1 MGYTIP
7 TNANER
13 EKEMNRLLRSAA
25 TQEEFTKM
33 ERTLKWLADYAT
45 GKIAYSDRSYRDL
58 YSVYKAFGLTEG
70 KKKDQIFPEGN
81 RNREDF
87 QNRLGELWRTFEIR
101 TRDRIPTIA
110 ESFQR
115 YRRNQEVYDDQLRG
129 EERALQERN
138 RRPAPEPPEEKL
150 KENTDWEILQ
160 APEAEGRTLPL
171 VDRDRNSEYFNF
183 VEGSA
188 YSELNDLWK
197 DLRGKIDTERDKM
210 SGMLADDMG
219 ELLYKMQFHYIVRNM
234 MGDTIPMTQAEHKE
248 LHSLYQNCLD
258 DCRLLSEKVRITP
271 EFKKLN
277 ALLSNNEIQ
286 LKNLPVDNLPPL
298 SEAVHGMKGETI
310 YLTDRQE
317 KGMGG
322 VLSDRKTVEYVDE
335 TGNVRQGFFT
345 ADQTV
350 GNQKKEYDSIVD
362 RFCRSNPELRE
373 YSSKFKK
380 LSGDDEFY
388 RVMSQVLKFE
398 LNENENAAKNV
409 ADSYVKNKDWF
420 DSEDQNDRNFKNK
433 FKEMTLALATAMN
446 ASNLMKKSG
455 LHEGDHIAERAAA
468 MSDVASALGYP
479 EMLVGSRRVTVKYG
493 DKEIPGVMMDP
504 AGADLVDPSN
514 ISTGHPFFDMDPT
527 QYDGKEMLSS
537 LADLQVIDYLC
548 GNTDRH
554 GHNFFMRM
562 DFTEPEKPKL
572 LGVQGIDNDNS
583 FGDLKKGGV
592 HNLAKS
598 ENLKI
603 ITPKMADAIS
613 NMKAEQLQSI
623 LSPYQLSEAQV
634 SAAKYRLKKLQSM
647 IKNGREEIN
656 LPLNEAGKIIN
667 RKESIHIVKDEEWEK
682 LTLDSLIPA
691 KELTLDSPFSAQDLN
706 IFAIANNKRQLL
718 ANTIKKQKKDKE
730 FLEQYEKFDEEMKK
744 DFAGEKKE
752 ILQKME
758 NEKKAREERK
768 DKHISINYSS
778 QDGVIDE
785 NKLNDMQKEEY
796 EHLKALQQEFK
807 DARGDSR
814 NRSNEFRTMQ
824 DALNDFAKEY
834 GSLINSAQEGK
845 KPEDVY
851 KEIEKKRQ
859 TLKTAVDQYLN
870 KRHWKIVKSDNNKLR
885 INTAERLFDAVKD
898 APKSEKYYM
907 SSQTVKAEQENR
919 MMSTDPVKQ
928 NSYLAK
934 MIGENMKLV
943 MRRNVDA
950 LDITDPKHVLG
961 IKALSAQERLWK
973 YSQSSVSMASLS
985 VKKSGS
991 REQIPF
997 PKLVQNVSHKKKA
1010 ELEAGNTNDGKVR
1023 EDLETICAYAPEMEK
1038 TIGKLLESREKITPL
1053 RVKEVMESLF
1063 LNETKTE
1070 NTRKAAMKAKAAGN
1084 LLKQAAV
1091 K

>member
-25 TQEEFTKM
+25 TQKEFTKM
-33 ERTLKWLADYAT
+33 DRTLKWLADYAT
-45 GKIAYSDRSYRDL
+45 GKIAYNDRSYRDL

-70 KKKDQIFPEGN
+70 KKKDQIFPKGN
-81 RNREDF
+81 RNEEDF

-115 YRRNQEVYDDQLRG
+115 YRRNQEVYDEQLRG

-138 RRPAPEPPEEKL
+138 RRPAPEPPGEKP

-234 MGDTIPMTQAEHKE
+234 MGDTIPMTPEEHKE
-248 LHSLYQNCLD
+248 ILNLYQNCLD
-258 DCRLLSEKVRITP
+258 DCRLLSEEDKKNP
-271 EFKKLN
+271 EFEKLE

-286 LKNLPVDNLPPL
+286 LKNLHEDNLPPL
-298 SEAVHGMKGETI
+298 SEAVRGMKRETI

-322 VLSDRKTVEYVDE
+322 ALSERKTVEYVDE
-335 TGNVRQGFFT
+335 AGNVRQGFFT
-345 ADQTV
+345 ADRTV
-350 GNQKKEYDSIVD
+350 ENRKKEYDSIVD

-380 LSGDDEFY
+380 LSSDDEF
-388 RVMSQVLKFE
+388 RKVMFRAQNYE
-398 LNENENAAKNV
+398 LDKNENAAKNV
-409 ADSYVKNKDWF
+409 TDSYVENTDWF
-420 DSEDQNDRNFKNK
+420 DPEDQSDKNFKDK
-433 FKEMTLALATAMN
+433 FKKMTLALATAMN
-446 ASNLMKKSG
+446 AHSFMERSG
-455 LHEGDHIAERAAA
+455 IHEGDYIAERAAA
-468 MSDVASALGYP
+468 MSDVAAALGYP
-479 EMLVGSRRVTVKYG
+479 ELLVGSRRVTVKYG
-493 DKEIPGVMMDP
+493 DKEVSGVMMDP
-504 AGADLVDPSN
+504 AGADLVDPSS
-514 ISTGHPFFDMDPT
+514 ISPGHPFFDMDPT

-562 DFTEPEKPKL
+562 DFSEPEKPKL
-572 LGVQGIDNDNS
+572 LGVQGIDNDGS
-583 FGDLKKGGV
+583 FGDFKRGGV
-592 HNLAKS
+592 LKLAKS

-603 ITPKMADAIS
+603 ITPKMADAVS
-613 NMKAEQLQSI
+613 NMKEEQLQSI

-634 SAAKYRLKKLQSM
+634 NAAKYRLKQLQSM
-647 IKNGREEIN
+647 IKNGRKEIN
-656 LPLNEAGKIIN
+656 LPLNEAGKIIS
-667 RKESIHIVKDEEWEK
+667 RKESIHIVKDEEWKE
-682 LTLDSLIPA
+682 LTLDSLIP
-691 KELTLDSPFSAQDLN
+691 TQDKQLN
-706 IFAIANNKRQLL
+706 IFAIADNKRNWLV
-718 ANTIKKQKKDKE
+718 NTIEKQKKNKE
-730 FLEQYEKFDEEMKK
+730 FLRQYERFNEELKK
-744 DFAGEKKE
+744 DFAGKNKE
-752 ILQKME
+752 ILQEME

-768 DKHISINYSS
+768 DKHVSINYSR

-796 EHLKALQQEFK
+796 KHLKALQQEFK
-807 DARGDSR
+807 DARGDSL
-814 NRSNEFRTMQ
+814 NRSNEFRTMK
-824 DALNDFAKEY
+824 DALDDFAKEY

-845 KPEDVY
+845 KTEDVY

-885 INTAERLFDAVKD
+885 INTAERLLDAVKD

-919 MMSTDPVKQ
+919 MMSTDSVKQ

-934 MIGENMKLV
+934 MIGENMRLV

-985 VKKSGS
+985 VKKSES

-1010 ELEAGNTNDGKVR
+1010 ELEAGNTNDEKVR
-1023 EDLETICAYAPEMEK
+1023 EDLGTICAYAPEMEK

-1070 NTRKAAMKAKAAGN
+1070 NTRKAAMKAKAAGSQ
-1084 LLKQAAV
+1084 LKQAAV